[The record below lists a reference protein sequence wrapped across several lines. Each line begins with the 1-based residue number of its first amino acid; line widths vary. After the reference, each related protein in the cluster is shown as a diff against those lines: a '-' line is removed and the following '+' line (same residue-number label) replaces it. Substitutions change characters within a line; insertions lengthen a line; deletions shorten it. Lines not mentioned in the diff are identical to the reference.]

1 MIYISLLLIVI
12 LLIYTLVYISNN
24 CLIIKKYNIK
34 NKKIPNEFDGFKI
47 VHISDVH
54 SKIFGKNNEKVIQK
68 INKINPDVVLM
79 SGDIVDKREKNIDR
93 FINMYKDIYLN
104 YPVY

>member
-79 SGDIVDKREKNIDR
+79 SGDIVDKREK
-93 FINMYKDIYLN
+93 Y
-104 YPVY
+104 